1 MINAFWTALYSRLAG
16 GTALTALLGGTYIY
30 HGQAPDGQTPPYAVY
45 SIQGGG
51 YTPTSR
57 HVDANAVIYVRGYSD
72 VSALAAGSISEA
84 IFTLLD
90 RLPLTVTGWTN
101 AELIAEAP
109 HIQFSDVD
117 ESKKITWTSGDVYRI
132 LLDRN

>member
-1 MINAFWTALYSRLAG
+1 MVNAFWTALYSRLAG

-30 HGQAPDGQTPPYAVY
+30 HGQALDGKVPPYVVY

-57 HVDANAVIYVRGYSD
+57 HVDANAVIYVRGYSS

-84 IFTLLD
+84 VGTLLD

-101 AELIAEAP
+101 AELQAEAP
-109 HIQFSDVD
+109 HIQFSMTD
-117 ESKKITWTSGDVYRI
+117 ESGKITWTSGDQYRV
-132 LLDRN
+132 LLDKN